1 MRKIVAVFHSDGGP
15 CVPSEE
21 RVAPTICGSV
31 VLSAPNSQGTVQEDW
46 LHAEVLGSLLVQR
59 GEVASCEQL
68 NAASE
73 TIVVNAT

>member
-1 MRKIVAVFHSDGGP
+1 MVAVFHSDGGP

-21 RVAPTICGSV
+21 RVVPTVCGSV
-31 VLSAPNSQGTVQEDW
+31 VLSAPNSKGTAHEDR
-46 LHAEVLGSLLVQR
+46 LHTEVLGSLLVQC

-68 NAASE
+68 NSASE